1 MVIGA
6 NRDGDKRQRLKR
18 PVKLD
23 TGSPENL
30 ISLNLLE
37 DLDAELI
44 KDKDY
49 LVGAEKSRLE
59 VVGGAIIW
67 LIWIGTDAD
76 GREKERKD
84 LIYCL
89 VVRNL
94 AYDLIVSEQQDEN
107 LFRQLRAAKGPWLPP
122 TSRSTAPILDRLTQ
136 REREELERK
145 RNTVREQAKAKQD
158 IKDKDHAEQR
168 RRLEQ
173 REL

>member
-59 VVGGAIIW
+59 VVGG
-67 LIWIGTDAD
+67 GN
-76 GREKERKD
+76 
-84 LIYCL
+84 
-89 VVRNL
+89 NL
-94 AYDLIVSEQQDEN
+94 ADLDWH
-107 LFRQLRAAKGPWLPP
+107 RCRW
-122 TSRSTAPILDRLTQ
+122 Q
-136 REREELERK
+136 REREERFDLLLGSSKSCIRSYS
-145 RNTVREQAKAKQD
+145 VRAT
-158 IKDKDHAEQR
+158 R
-168 RRLEQ
+168 
-173 REL
+173 